1 MSGLS
6 DIMSRFD
13 KLAMDQKVAK
23 CGRMHT
29 TPAAAK
35 FAALRREIAE
45 LKQVKVQSGAA
56 NPLLLCLID
65 GDGCIFNERLLV
77 QGVDGGR
84 EAASTLRQHIASHYG
99 GHADILVHIFFNRE
113 GLGSTVK
120 KYLGI
125 TSAVF
130 SAFISGFNTA
140 SPLMSML
147 DVGAGK
153 EAADAKIRELMRI
166 FVRFPHVKR
175 VYFGGGHD
183 NGYTSNLATLQTE
196 GYLDKIVL
204 LQGYTEVAAEIKTLP
219 LERLENNG
227 LFLTVKLS
235 NKTAL
240 ASGVIP
246 PSTPPIIRTKSSA
259 KSPAPVHSVPTLLK
273 SPIKVPTGRNSK
285 ANVTALKLPLTLDVV
300 PMTKIL
306 AVKPRACNLHYLTKK
321 GCNMEECNYG
331 HDYEFSKEMLADFR
345 ELVGQ
350 NPCLSVWSARTS
362 NAHQHTDAHRG
373 RTAAGTR
380 RVHASLR
387 LPECTIRHQL
397 KTTNDEDD
405 RVLLGPKISQL
416 TALNKRAASNSSI
429 DFPDYPAGSPNRR
442 PSSRA
447 NNVLA
452 THRAQ
457 VKNAFKN
464 SVTGSTAKERLQQMG
479 VGSGRSFSR
488 GRFG

>member
-13 KLAMDQKVAK
+13 KLAMDQK
-23 CGRMHT
+23 GRAQWRNVEGCIQL
-29 TPAAAK
+29 PQQRN
-35 FAALRREIAE
+35 AALRREIAE

-65 GDGCIFNERLLV
+65 GDGCIFNECKAWTAAERLRALSPAYR
-77 QGVDGGR
+77 D
-84 EAASTLRQHIASHYG
+84 HYG

-113 GLGSTVK
+113 GLGST
-120 KYLGI
+120 
-125 TSAVF
+125 
-130 SAFISGFNTA
+130 
-140 SPLMSML
+140 ML

-259 KSPAPVHSVPTLLK
+259 KSPPVHSVPTLLK
-273 SPIKVPTGRNSK
+273 SPIKAHREE
-285 ANVTALKLPLTLDVV
+285 LKSECHRTQVATHPDVA

-350 NPCLSVWSARTS
+350 NPCLSVNKGLECKDLECPS
-362 NAHQHTDAHRG
+362 AHRCPQG
-373 RTAAGTR
+373 PNCSWNKEDDSLTITPPPLAGMHDSST
-380 RVHASLR
+380 SS
-387 LPECTIRHQL
+387 EDDDE
-397 KTTNDEDD
+397 DEDD

-416 TALNKRAASNSSI
+416 TALNKRTASNSSI

-464 SVTGSTAKERLQQMG
+464 SVTGSTPKSACNRWESGLG
-479 VGSGRSFSR
+479 VHSR
-488 GRFG
+488 PRKIRMSLTCYDS